1 MSTFNGAASRSTV
14 EEWIPGSIHYGRSGS
29 PSTRM
34 TLPALRTSGKPPL
47 DFVAEKGMA
56 IHTSRCLIALRDGP
70 SNTLRFS
77 GYARGSGLTDAA

>member
-1 MSTFNGAASRSTV
+1 MDTQQHSFRAVRV
-14 EEWIPGSIHYGRSGS
+14 
-29 PSTRM
+29 
-34 TLPALRTSGKPPL
+34 TLDSNDPAALRTSGKPPL

-56 IHTSRCLIALRDGP
+56 IHTSRCLIALRDVP